1 MIAICGFFCG
11 RGILLMVPMGAMGP
25 FWPGD
30 SSSRAVGGGG
40 LAGCVQSR
48 EFGACAPRLPRF
60 ILLVNFSDTLLVVS
74 ILEILDSPE
83 GIKYLKFITFG
94 EMLVIAYFNLAFSL
108 LLNVQL
114 LII

>member
-1 MIAICGFFCG
+1 M
-11 RGILLMVPMGAMGP
+11 
-25 FWPGD
+25 
-30 SSSRAVGGGG
+30 
-40 LAGCVQSR
+40 
-48 EFGACAPRLPRF
+48 
-60 ILLVNFSDTLLVVS
+60 VNFSDTLLVVS

-83 GIKYLKFITFG
+83 GIKYVKFITFG